1 MKKTLCFVVV
11 CLLMST
17 VSLKADLPT
26 VPIASGSGLANPDI
40 DGTLVVWEGGSVS
53 TGKDIYWK
61 TFADPND
68 PNTVSITGDQILP
81 AVSGTTVVW
90 EDQRLGT
97 GNTEIYWQDVTMLGD
112 PSYPMGLTIPD
123 RQKAPA
129 VSGDVIVWH
138 DRRSADDTEVTTSYD
153 IYGYDLSGT
162 HYEICID
169 SANQYEAAVSG
180 NMIVWRDWRDDG
192 YTGND
197 IYMADI
203 SGSSP
208 YSSVGVAPS
217 NVEQYRP
224 AIDGS
229 IIVWEEPG
237 SGTADLVAYD
247 ISVPGEIWRRTVV
260 TNGAANLDIWGTFV
274 VWQEN
279 PLGNYDIYGWDLSS
293 GALLEIATT
302 NADEKVPAISGRKV
316 VWQQN
321 DTDIVG
327 AEIPTPTQI
336 AVLSPN
342 GGEMFLAGSEM
353 LIEWDMVDGTDPVQ
367 IDIEYSTDNGNS
379 FNPVASDIAFD
390 AFEYLW
396 EPIIDDVDSL
406 QCLIRI
412 SDVDDGTVSDI
423 TDSAFTIFQCSD
435 ELTADLTGDC
445 FVGMEDFAVI
455 AGQWLNCGNP
465 YDANWCSLY

>member
-1 MKKTLCFVVV
+1 MKKTRYFVVV
-11 CLLMST
+11 CLLM
-17 VSLKADLPT
+17 VSGMLNADLPT
-26 VPIASGSGLANPDI
+26 VPIASGSSLASPDI
-40 DGTLVVWEGGSVS
+40 DGDLVVWEGGSFS
-53 TGKDIYWK
+53 TGTDIYWK

-81 AVSGTTVVW
+81 AVNGNIVVW
-90 EDQRLGT
+90 EDRRNGLSDPD
-97 GNTEIYWQDVTMLGD
+97 IYWQDVLLYDD
-112 PSYPMGLTIPD
+112 PSYPMGLTVMD
-123 RQKAPA
+123 RQKAPSI
-129 VSGDVIVWH
+129 SGNIMVWH
-138 DRRSADDTEVTTSYD
+138 DRRNGNYD

-162 HYEICID
+162 HYEICTD
-169 SANQYEAAVSG
+169 LASQYEAAVSG
-180 NMIVWRDWRDDG
+180 NIVVWRDARDDG

-203 SGSSP
+203 SGPAP
-208 YSSVGVAPS
+208 YSSVAVAPS

-260 TNGAANLDIWGTFV
+260 TTGAANLDIWGTFV

-302 NADEKVPAISGRKV
+302 VSDETVPAISGRRV
-316 VWQQN
+316 VWQRN

-336 AVLSPN
+336 AILSPN
-342 GGEMFLAGSEM
+342 GGEMFLAGSEI
-353 LIEWDMVDGTDPVQ
+353 LIEWDMVDGTAPVQ
-367 IDIEYSTDNGNS
+367 IDIEYSIDNGNS
-379 FNPVASDIAFD
+379 FNPVASDVAFD
-390 AFEYLW
+390 DFEYLW
-396 EPIIDDVDSL
+396 EPIVDDVDSQ

-412 SDVDDGTVSDI
+412 SDAEDGTVSDI
-423 TDSAFTIFQCSD
+423 TDSAFTIFQCD
-435 ELTADLTGDC
+435 GNLTADLTGDC
-445 FVGMEDFAVI
+445 FVGMADFAAI
-455 AGQWLNCGNP
+455 AGQWLACGNP
-465 YDANWCSLY
+465 YDANWCVSN